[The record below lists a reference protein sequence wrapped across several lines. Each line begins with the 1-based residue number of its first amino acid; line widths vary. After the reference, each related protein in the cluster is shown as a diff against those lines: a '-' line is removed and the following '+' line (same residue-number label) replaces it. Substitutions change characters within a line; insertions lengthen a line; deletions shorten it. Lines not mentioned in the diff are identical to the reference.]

1 MATLI
6 LARHGETD
14 WNRDGIW
21 QGHGDPPLNELGR
34 RQATELAERLAD
46 VDDRRALLER
56 PAARLRDGG
65 DRRRSAKGLE
75 ITADSDLREIDIG
88 AWSGLTRAQIEERFP
103 GMDRQDGETSDA
115 FDARAVSVLHRIAKA
130 HEHQQVLV
138 VTHGGVVRA
147 LERHLFDEPRDVLRN
162 CELVEFRYEGDTFA
176 PDRLTARVDD
186 YTSKYK
192 GEQVEVALFGGDYQE
207 GVLTAYCSID
217 DIAHVELN
225 GHILIPLQNVASLH
239 CSSRCDAPEP
249 DWPPRGLGEEDTEE
263 ES

>member
-1 MATLI
+1 MTTLI
-6 LARHGETD
+6 LVRHGETD

-21 QGHGDPPLNELGR
+21 QGHGDPPLNDLGR
-34 RQATELAERLAD
+34 RQAAELAERLAD
-46 VDDRRALLER
+46 VEIDALYSSDLRRAYET
-56 PAARLRDGG
+56 AEIVGA
-65 DRRRSAKGLE
+65 AKGLE
-75 ITADSDLREIDIG
+75 ITAEPDLREMDVG
-88 AWSGLTRAQIEERFP
+88 SWSGLTREEIATRFP
-103 GMDRQDGETSDA
+103 GMERHDGEAREA
-115 FDARAVSVLHRIAKA
+115 FDARAVGVLHRIAGA
-130 HEHQQVLV
+130 HEGQQVLV

-147 LERHLFDEPRDVLRN
+147 LERHLFGEPRDVLAQLRDG
-162 CELVEFRYEGDTFA
+162 LVPLRGRSVRA
-176 PDRLTARVDD
+176 DRLTHPVDD